1 MGMSASDLQVY
12 VNGSLVPRAAACVSV
27 FDAGFQSGDGVWEG
41 IRVYRGRV
49 FELDA
54 HVDRL
59 FDSAKALHI
68 GLPLTRE
75 EIKDALF
82 TTLRANQLYD
92 EAHIRLMVTRGVRRT
107 SGMNPQF
114 VESRPTIVIIAE
126 HKPPIFDK
134 DGITL
139 IASSVRRPPPD
150 TLDPKIHHANQ
161 LNSILAKIESN
172 RAGAD
177 GAVMLDTRGF
187 VAETDSMNLFIVK
200 GGEIVTPLTN
210 ACLHGITRGLVI
222 MLGRANGIAV
232 IERDISLLE
241 VHTAD
246 EVFSTGTVAEI
257 VPVVE
262 VDGRTIGTR
271 TPGPLTLRMAAWYA
285 DLTNRNGVPI
295 PEVAAPAGARAE
307 TAWP

>member
-12 VNGSLVPRAAACVSV
+12 INGSLVPRAEACVSV

-41 IRVYRGRV
+41 IRVYCGRV

-59 FDSAKALHI
+59 FDSAKALNI

-139 IASSVRRPPPD
+139 IASSVRRPSPD

-161 LNSILAKIESN
+161 LNSILAKLESN
-172 RAGAD
+172 RAGVD

-200 GGEIVTPLTN
+200 AGELVTPLTN

-222 MLGRANGIAV
+222 ALARANGVAV
-232 IERDISLLE
+232 VERDISLLE

-246 EVFSTGTVAEI
+246 EVFSTGTIAEI

-262 VDGRTIGTR
+262 VDGRAIGTR
-271 TPGPLTLRMAAWYA
+271 RPGPITLRIAGWYSE
-285 DLTNRNGVPI
+285 LTSRNGVPI
-295 PEVAAPAGARAE
+295 PDVAAPAGARAA
-307 TAWP
+307 TA